1 MTPKKFWVKK
11 AIPQQYTLQYTK
23 INSLK
28 NNFAVNATQFRATAL
43 ILHRLLNTK
52 NQDFIKK

>member
-1 MTPKKFWVKK
+1 MIPKKFWVEKT
-11 AIPQQYTLQYTK
+11 IPQQYTLQHTK

-28 NNFAVNATQFRATAL
+28 NSFAVNATQFRATAL

-52 NQDFIKK
+52 NQYFIKK